1 VLLIKGRVPH
11 RATVFIAGA
20 GGLAREVYSWLLPD
34 LRAAEGVTFGGFV
47 VDDPSANATVSNGL
61 PGPCLSIADA
71 ARGGSAG
78 CFVLAVGRPVDRRG
92 LFERMVN
99 AGLRAA
105 TLVHPSV
112 IMGEAIRFGEG
123 VVVCPAASLT
133 TAVTV
138 GDGVLI
144 NVGTRIGHDVTIG
157 AFTSLLGN
165 NTINGDVRIGEDVL
179 LGAGSLIHPG
189 VVVESRAV
197 IGMGSVVIR
206 SVPVETTV
214 FGNPAMRVSR
224 G

>member
-1 VLLIKGRVPH
+1 MLLIEGRMPR

-20 GGLAREVYSWLLPD
+20 GGMAREVYSWLLPD

-47 VDDPSANATVSNGL
+47 VDNPSANAAVSDGL

-78 CFVLAVGRPVDRRG
+78 CFVLAVGRPADRRG
-92 LFERMVN
+92 LFGRLVTG
-99 AGLRAA
+99 GLHPA

-112 IMGEAIRFGEG
+112 IMGEAVRLGEG

-165 NTINGDVRIGEDVL
+165 NIINGDVRIGEDVL

-189 VVVESRAV
+189 VAVESRAV
-197 IGMGSVVIR
+197 VGMGSVVIR
-206 SVPVETTV
+206 SVSAETTV
-214 FGNPAMRVSR
+214 FGNPAKRVSL